1 MYTDYF
7 GLRERPFSITPDA
20 RYLYL
25 SPHHREALAHLH
37 FGIGE
42 GGGFVQLTGDVGTGK
57 TTVCRALLEQLP
69 PHVDTALVLNPAV
82 TVQELLQTVC
92 EELLIDVPPGCQST
106 KTFVERLNGYLLDA
120 NARGRRSI
128 LIIDEAQNL
137 SKDVLEQVRLLTNLE
152 TNESKLLQIFL
163 IGQPELR
170 DLLSDK
176 GMRQVAQRVTAR
188 FHLPGLDA
196 SESREYIQHRLAVAG
211 CARMLFST
219 RAVRRIYRLT
229 KGVPRLINILC
240 DRSLLGAYVTGRQR
254 VSARIVGRAYRELAG
269 RTTAR
274 RWTWAHAAIAA
285 SGTAVA
291 GLVIAWGLATPWYS
305 LVSSGS
311 SGSLATQT
319 ASGTILGP
327 PPQKIQNS
335 ENGPDTLS
343 SLPATEGPSLAGS
356 LPGADSPP
364 VAESLS
370 VAEDASAGEIL
381 PATGSPPVAGNA
393 ATAQNAPLAENIPAS
408 ESIAMAESTPATE
421 NTPVVADAPVAESA
435 SVLQNPQEASAP
447 AVAPDAPQMPEA
459 PADRLLAEWGVP
471 PRSSVDVPLC
481 EWAQLQGLRCLVGH
495 GDWSDLRRLNR
506 PAIISLLSARGDAV
520 PAVVT
525 AMTKDSVTLGLRG
538 GSIAFPLKESAQTW
552 RGEYLLLWRPP
563 LPSAGLVST
572 GSSGALVLWLR
583 KALKMIDGS
592 NDPETHGLAF
602 DGALEQRIKAF
613 QRSRNILVDGVV
625 GQETLIHLNTALGN
639 PATPLLG
646 QSPAS

>member
-1 MYTDYF
+1 MYTEYF

-106 KTFVERLNGYLLDA
+106 KTFVEKLNGYLLDA
-120 NARGRRSI
+120 NAQGRRSI

-137 SKDVLEQVRLLTNLE
+137 SKEVLEQVRLLTNLE

-188 FHLPGLDA
+188 FHLPALDA
-196 SESREYIQHRLAVAG
+196 SESRQYIQHRLAVAG
-211 CARMLFST
+211 CTRMLFST
-219 RAVRRIYRLT
+219 PALHRIFRLT

-254 VSARIVGRAYRELAG
+254 VSAKIVGRAHRELVG
-269 RTTAR
+269 RSPAR

-285 SGTAVA
+285 SSTAVA
-291 GLVIAWGLATPWYS
+291 GLMIAWGLSNPWHS

-311 SGSLATQT
+311 SGSLAVQT
-319 ASGTILGP
+319 TTGDILP
-327 PPQKIQNS
+327 PPTLELLNP
-335 ENGPDTLS
+335 ETGPDARPKL
-343 SLPATEGPSLAGS
+343 TETGNPLHT
-356 LPGADSPP
+356 
-364 VAESLS
+364 ESLS
-370 VAEDASAGEIL
+370 GPDSQLGADDQSVAEAPPTADGL
-381 PATGSPPVAGNA
+381 PVTGGASPPEEAPVSESA
-393 ATAQNAPLAENIPAS
+393 AVSQNAPAAKGPPVLEDTPEMPA
-408 ESIAMAESTPATE
+408 AA
-421 NTPVVADAPVAESA
+421 
-435 SVLQNPQEASAP
+435 
-447 AVAPDAPQMPEA
+447 AVPDAPNMPVA
-459 PADRLLAEWGVP
+459 PADRLLAAWGVP
-471 PRSSVDVPLC
+471 PRSSGDVPLC

-506 PAIISLLSARGDAV
+506 PAIISLLSSQGKAV

-525 AMTKDSVTLGLRG
+525 AMSDDSVTLGLRG
-538 GSIAFPLKESAQTW
+538 DSITFPLKESSQTW

-563 LPSAGLVST
+563 LPKAGLVST

-583 KALKMIDGS
+583 EAMRRIDG
-592 NDPETHGLAF
+592 NRVPATNGLAF
-602 DGALEQRIKAF
+602 DVALEQRIKAF

-625 GQETLIHLNTALGN
+625 GQETLIHLNTALGD
-639 PATPLLG
+639 PGIPLLG
-646 QSPAS
+646 RTPAS

>member
-1 MYTDYF
+1 MYTEYF

-106 KTFVERLNGYLLDA
+106 KTFVEKLNGYLLDA

-137 SKDVLEQVRLLTNLE
+137 SKEVLEQVRLLTNLE
-152 TNESKLLQIFL
+152 THESKLLQIFL

-176 GMRQVAQRVTAR
+176 GLRQVAQRVTAR
-188 FHLPGLDA
+188 FHLPALDA
-196 SESREYIQHRLAVAG
+196 SESRQYIQHRLAVAG
-211 CARMLFST
+211 CTRMLFST
-219 RAVRRIYRLT
+219 PALHRIFRLT

-254 VSARIVGRAYRELAG
+254 VSARIVGRAYRELVG
-269 RTTAR
+269 RATTR
-274 RWTWAHAAIAA
+274 RWSWVHAAIAA
-285 SGTAVA
+285 SSTAVA
-291 GLVIAWGLATPWYS
+291 GLIIAWGLSTPWHS

-311 SGSLATQT
+311 SGSLAVQT
-319 ASGTILGP
+319 TTGDILP
-327 PPQKIQNS
+327 PPPPTIRTP
-335 ENGPDTLS
+335 ETEPGA
-343 SLPATEGPSLAGS
+343 LPTHPEAEHPLHAES
-356 LPGADSPP
+356 LPGPDVPPAAEGRAVAEAPPAADSLPVMGEPAPP
-364 VAESLS
+364 E
-370 VAEDASAGEIL
+370 
-381 PATGSPPVAGNA
+381 
-393 ATAQNAPLAENIPAS
+393 NAPSVS
-408 ESIAMAESTPATE
+408 ESAAVAE
-421 NTPVVADAPVAESA
+421 NTPGAEGTPVVEHTPEVSAAAAVPGSPIMPV
-435 SVLQNPQEASAP
+435 
-447 AVAPDAPQMPEA
+447 A

-471 PRSSVDVPLC
+471 PRSSDDVPLC

-506 PAIISLLSARGDAV
+506 PAIISLLSSRGEAV

-525 AMTKDSVTLGLRG
+525 AMSEDSVTLGLRG
-538 GSIAFPLKESAQTW
+538 KSIRFPLKESSQTW

-563 LPSAGLVST
+563 LPRAGLVST

-583 KALKMIDGS
+583 EAQRRIDGS
-592 NDPETHGLAF
+592 HVPATNGMAF

-625 GQETLIHLNTALGN
+625 GQETLIHLNTALGD
-639 PATPLLG
+639 PGIPLLG
-646 QSPAS
+646 RPPAS